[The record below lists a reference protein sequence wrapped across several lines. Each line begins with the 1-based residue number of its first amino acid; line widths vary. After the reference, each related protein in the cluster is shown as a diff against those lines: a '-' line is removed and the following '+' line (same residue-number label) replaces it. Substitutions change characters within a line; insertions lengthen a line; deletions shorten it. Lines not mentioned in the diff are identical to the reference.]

1 MRSHAGGASEIDGS
15 GRSSVAVCYL
25 DGGARETG
33 VSWSLLWPFVLFA
46 AGVGLVIWAT
56 ERLLEGLVGL
66 ASLVRVSVFAIAA
79 VLSGFEAE
87 NVAVG
92 LAAARRGASEVA
104 LGTVFG
110 GAIFLVC
117 GALGLGAVLYP
128 LRMNLPRGFLVLMTA
143 CPVVAGIGLL
153 GEETNRL
160 AGAALLLAFVAA
172 VCYLVLAS
180 RDHVF
185 LESGEVREAR
195 EKRRSYR
202 WAVGLTILGLLVI
215 ALGGELV
222 TEGAE
227 GIVSVLGLST
237 LFVGMV
243 VTPAAIEVEEVIRQA
258 VPAREGRPEV
268 SAGNLVGTL
277 LYFLWFN
284 LGLIALIFPVR
295 VDPQVIVFD
304 WPYLVA
310 VTWLAALFFARGR
323 VGRA

>member
-1 MRSHAGGASEIDGS
+1 
-15 GRSSVAVCYL
+15 
-25 DGGARETG
+25 

-128 LRMNLPRGFLVLMTA
+128 LRVTLPRGFLVLMAA

-153 GEETNRL
+153 GDETNRL
-160 AGAALLLAFVAA
+160 AGAVLLLAFVAA
-172 VCYLVLAS
+172 VSYLVLAS

-202 WAVGLTILGLLVI
+202 GAVGLTILGLLVI

-237 LFVGMV
+237 LLVGMV

-284 LGLIALIFPVR
+284 LGLIALILPVR
-295 VDPQVIVFD
+295 VDPQVRVFD
-304 WPYLVA
+304 WPYLIA
-310 VTWLAALFFARGR
+310 VTWLATLFFARGR
-323 VGRA
+323 VGRIEGCLLVAVYGVYVALRAAL

>member
-1 MRSHAGGASEIDGS
+1 
-15 GRSSVAVCYL
+15 
-25 DGGARETG
+25 

-128 LRMNLPRGFLVLMTA
+128 LRVTLPRGFLVLMAA

-153 GEETNRL
+153 GDETNRL
-160 AGAALLLAFVAA
+160 AGAVLLLAFVAA
-172 VCYLVLAS
+172 VSYLVLAS

-202 WAVGLTILGLLVI
+202 GAVGLTILGLLVI

-237 LFVGMV
+237 LLVGMV

-284 LGLIALIFPVR
+284 LGLIALILPVR
-295 VDPQVIVFD
+295 VDPQVRVFD
-304 WPYLVA
+304 WPYLTA
-310 VTWLAALFFARGR
+310 VTWLATLFFARGR
-323 VGRA
+323 VGRIEGCLLVAVYGVYVALRAAL

>member
-1 MRSHAGGASEIDGS
+1 M
-15 GRSSVAVCYL
+15 
-25 DGGARETG
+25 
-33 VSWSLLWPFVLFA
+33 SWSLLWPFVLFA

-128 LRMNLPRGFLVLMTA
+128 LRVNLPRGFLVLMAA

-153 GEETNRL
+153 GDETNRL

-172 VCYLVLAS
+172 VSYLVLAS
-180 RDHVF
+180 REHAF

-202 WAVGLTILGLLVI
+202 GAVGLTIIGLLVI

-284 LGLIALIFPVR
+284 LGLMALILPVR
-295 VDPQVIVFD
+295 VDPQVRVFD
-304 WPYLVA
+304 WPYLIA
-310 VTWLAALFFARGR
+310 VTWLATFFFARGR
-323 VGRA
+323 VGRIEGCLLVAAYGVYVALRAAL

>member
-1 MRSHAGGASEIDGS
+1 
-15 GRSSVAVCYL
+15 
-25 DGGARETG
+25 

-128 LRMNLPRGFLVLMTA
+128 LRVNLPRGFLILMAA
-143 CPVVAGIGLL
+143 CPVSAGIGLL
-153 GEETNRL
+153 GEETSRL
-160 AGAALLLAFVAA
+160 AGAALLLAFFAA
-172 VCYLVLAS
+172 VSYLVLAS

-202 WAVGLTILGLLVI
+202 GAVGLTILGLLVI

-258 VPAREGRPEV
+258 VPAREGRPDV

-284 LGLIALIFPVR
+284 LGLIALILPVR
-295 VDPQVIVFD
+295 VDPQVRVFD
-304 WPYLVA
+304 WPYLIA
-310 VTWLAALFFARGR
+310 VTWLATVFFARGR
-323 VGRA
+323 VGRIEGCLLVAAYGVYVVLRAAL

>member
-1 MRSHAGGASEIDGS
+1 
-15 GRSSVAVCYL
+15 
-25 DGGARETG
+25 

-128 LRMNLPRGFLVLMTA
+128 LRVTLPRGFLVLMAA

-153 GEETNRL
+153 GDETNRL
-160 AGAALLLAFVAA
+160 AEAVLLLAFVAA
-172 VCYLVLAS
+172 VSYLVLAS

-202 WAVGLTILGLLVI
+202 GAVGLTILGLLVI

-237 LFVGMV
+237 LLVGMV

-284 LGLIALIFPVR
+284 LGLIALILPVR
-295 VDPQVIVFD
+295 VDPQVRVFD
-304 WPYLVA
+304 WPYLIA
-310 VTWLAALFFARGR
+310 VTWLATLFFARGR
-323 VGRA
+323 VGRIEGCLLVAVYDVYVALRAAL